1 MNIKEVHSTRLY
13 GAKKRTILDI
23 IRKNSTKSF
32 CKLSINHFSNILSF
46 LF

>member
-1 MNIKEVHSTRLY
+1 MSIKEKPSKRLY
-13 GAKKRTILDI
+13 DAGKRTILDI
-23 IRKNSTKSF
+23 IRKNSTKNF